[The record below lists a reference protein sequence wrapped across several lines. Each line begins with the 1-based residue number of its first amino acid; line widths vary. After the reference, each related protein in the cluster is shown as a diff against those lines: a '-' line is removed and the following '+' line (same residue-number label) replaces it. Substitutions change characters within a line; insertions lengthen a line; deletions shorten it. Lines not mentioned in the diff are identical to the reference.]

1 MDDLLT
7 RGPRARRTRSLTAGV
22 LHSLPVR
29 LSTAPFLV
37 GLIGLTIS
45 LTGITI
51 PSLWYDEAASVSS
64 ATRSLPE
71 LWGMVQSVDAVHAAY
86 YAILHLVFDLFGYS
100 PLALRA
106 PSAVAVGVAAAFTV
120 ALGRQL
126 RSTRFGVI
134 AGLVFCLLPRT
145 TWMGTEGRSYAAA
158 AALAV
163 IATVLLV
170 GAVRSPA
177 PRLWWI
183 GYSGVVAISGLV
195 FVYLA
200 LIVIAHGVSLAWWR
214 LAAGR
219 IGARGDGS
227 ATGGRETW
235 RTDAV
240 DIESAAHA
248 LRAWLLA
255 AGAAAAVLTPF
266 ALGVVSQTG
275 QLHWIDPIGPS
286 TARQVFQTQWFYRSI
301 EFAVAGW
308 ALIALGVAALLRS
321 QRGQHSTR
329 LLLPQLI
336 LPTALLLIATA
347 VSTPLYTPRYLAMSL
362 PFVAVI
368 IAAGIRALPTRTV
381 PTLVLLSL
389 VVLAIPQIIVQRT
402 PSTKEDTTWNSVAEL
417 IASER
422 AQLAPAD
429 TTAIV
434 WGWVRYHPSA
444 TARVIEYSYP
454 APFEGTVDVTLDTP
468 AARTGQLWETRHP
481 LADSLDR
488 LGDADVTYLITSVTR
503 DLRPE
508 TTETLAT
515 VGWAPEESW
524 NLGDV
529 NVVRYRRD

>member
-1 MDDLLT
+1 M
-7 RGPRARRTRSLTAGV
+7 S
-22 LHSLPVR
+22 SLPVR
-29 LSTAPFLV
+29 LSAAPFLV
-37 GLIGLTIS
+37 GLVGLAIS

-51 PSLWYDEAASVSS
+51 PSLWYDEAASVTS

-71 LWGMVQSVDAVHAAY
+71 LWRMAQSVDAVHAAY
-86 YAILHLVFDLFGYS
+86 YAVLHLVFEVFGYS

-120 ALGRQL
+120 VLGRQL
-126 RSTRFGVI
+126 GSTRFGVI
-134 AGLVFCLLPRT
+134 AGMVFCLLPRT
-145 TWMGTEGRSYAAA
+145 TWMGTEGRSYAAS

-200 LIVIAHGVSLAWWR
+200 LIVIAHGVSLVWWR
-214 LAAGR
+214 LGAGR
-219 IGARGDGS
+219 VGGRGGGGSGAHAD
-227 ATGGRETW
+227 TGGRETW

-240 DIESAAHA
+240 DIESATHA

-255 AGAAAAVLTPF
+255 AGAAAVVLTPF
-266 ALGVVSQTG
+266 ALGVVAQTG
-275 QLHWIDPIGPS
+275 QLQWIDPLGPS
-286 TARQVFQTQWFYRSI
+286 TPRQVFQTQWFYRSLA
-301 EFAVAGW
+301 FAVAGW
-308 ALIALGVAALLRS
+308 ALIALGVVALLRS

-336 LPTALLLIATA
+336 LPTAVLLIATA
-347 VSTPLYTPRYLAMSL
+347 AYTPLYTPRYLAMSL

-368 IAAGIRALPTRTV
+368 IAAGIRALPTRII
-381 PTLVLLSL
+381 PTLVLLSI
-389 VVLAIPQIIVQRT
+389 VVLAIPQIVVQRT
-402 PSTKEDTTWNSVAEL
+402 PTTKEDTTWDAVADL
-417 IASER
+417 IAAER
-422 AQLAPAD
+422 ARSGPDD

-444 TARVIEYSYP
+444 TARVIAYSYP
-454 APFEGTVDVTLDTP
+454 DAFEGTVDVTLDTP
-468 AARTGQLWETRHP
+468 AAQTGQLWETRRP

-488 LGDADVTYLITSVTR
+488 LDDADVTYLITSVKR
-503 DLRPE
+503 DLRAE
-508 TTETLAT
+508 TAETLAAD
-515 VGWAPEESW
+515 GWMPDESW

-529 NVVRYRRD
+529 NVVRYRRG